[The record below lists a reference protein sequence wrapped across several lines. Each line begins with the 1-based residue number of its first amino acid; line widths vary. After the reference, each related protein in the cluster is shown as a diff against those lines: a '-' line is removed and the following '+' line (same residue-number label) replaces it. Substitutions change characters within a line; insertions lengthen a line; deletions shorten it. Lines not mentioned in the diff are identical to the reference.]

1 MKNSS
6 IFVMTILSMKR
17 FLADI
22 VTLFNLFLG
31 CTALIF
37 AGYQQFIPAFWLLF
51 AAGWADFL
59 DGMVAR
65 AVGSNSSLGVQLD
78 SLADMVSFGVVPGM
92 IMVQLLGIG
101 LDLSPGFNWTLLGFT
116 ITVFSCIRLA
126 IFNVKDSGSQDF
138 SGLPTP
144 SSTGLVAGWG
154 LAYAHHPELSWMVHP
169 VTLIGITL
177 LVSVLMVSRLPMV
190 GMKFKNWRWQ
200 GNAIRYVLIATGII
214 LLIILK
220 EWAFSALIA
229 AYITLSAIL
238 FLIRPGTAKK
248 VQDQ

>member
-101 LDLSPGFNWTLLGFT
+101 MDLSPGYNWTLLGFI

-154 LAYAHHPELSWMVHP
+154 LAYAHHPGFAWMVHP
-169 VTLIGITL
+169 VTLIVITI
-177 LVSVLMVSRLPMV
+177 LVSFLMVSRLPMV
-190 GMKFKNWRWQ
+190 GMKFKNWNWKD
-200 GNAIRYVLIATGII
+200 NAVRYLLITTGIL
-214 LLIILK
+214 LLIFLR
-220 EWAFSALIA
+220 EWAFSVLIA
-229 AYITLSAIL
+229 SYILLSAIL
-238 FLIRPGTAKK
+238 YL
-248 VQDQ
+248 VQPRSTMNAHNQ